1 MTYIEQQT
9 EKCKLDLYKK
19 SKKANDYQ
27 ITRLFYIYCQSLDYE
42 LKHHRRNP
50 AKRQ

>member
-19 SKKANDYQ
+19 SKKANDDQ
-27 ITRLFYIYCQSLDYE
+27 ITHLFYIYCQSLDYE
-42 LKHHRRNP
+42 LKHHRCNP